1 MSLVNF
7 SACLARRYAAAYEA
21 KPIQTAVTSGVVIKT
36 GADVFGQLFLEKRP
50 LDTRRTLAMAV
61 FSASIGGYGNYV
73 FIREASKLASA
84 AGGARGAL
92 AAAGADVPGY
102 GPLVYLPAYTLAMG
116 AAANKSL
123 SDAAMTLR
131 RQWREATACSVAI
144 LGPAQAVN
152 FSVVPYG
159 LRLPFMLGAAF
170 VYNAAL
176 SSINLRALSASS

>member
-36 GADVFGQLFLEKRP
+36 GADV
-50 LDTRRTLAMAV
+50 LA
-61 FSASIGGYGNYV
+61 
-73 FIREASKLASA
+73 
-84 AGGARGAL
+84 
-92 AAAGADVPGY
+92 Y

>member
-1 MSLVNF
+1 M
-7 SACLARRYAAAYEA
+7 
-21 KPIQTAVTSGVVIKT
+21 
-36 GADVFGQLFLEKRP
+36 
-50 LDTRRTLAMAV
+50 
-61 FSASIGGYGNYV
+61 
-73 FIREASKLASA
+73 ASA

-92 AAAGADVPGY
+92 AAAGADVLAY